1 MQSYDFMPHCAGIFG
16 LFTPFIGTS
25 MCIERTILEKLGDFL
40 QKQGDFFRKQ
50 GKKREKVR
58 WFLRNPTLPASA
70 HQIKMTIYS
79 ALQISIKLFIA

>member
-1 MQSYDFMPHCAGIFG
+1 MLQSYDIMPHCAGIFG

-50 GKKREKVR
+50 GKK
-58 WFLRNPTLPASA
+58 
-70 HQIKMTIYS
+70 
-79 ALQISIKLFIA
+79 